1 MIRNNISILVLVFF
15 CLISNI
21 CLAKG
26 YTYFSSQDESF
37 QELFKKSLGFKNEGK
52 LKDAVESYKKTLEIN
67 PNHMVVISELCKC
80 FYKLNNSSELEKYA
94 KKGLLIAQK
103 NIVSKYYIALFY
115 CFLGDSYKIAEKYDL
130 AIKYH
135 YLSLINDPYNLTSY
149 MSIGF
154 CLEKA
159 KRYRDAIY
167 YYKQLESIDP
177 KYFLAYNL
185 NKQIELLEQKDFE
198 NNPVNNHL
206 RLALNYKNDNKIDEY
221 RKELEK
227 VLEIE
232 PESVEAL
239 SSLCDQPFIDLAG
252 KDKEKNLKLINYCE
266 KAISVIDNKIE
277 GEKYYFLN
285 LSLYKRIAL
294 LYRNID
300 NEEIAKEFDIAVK
313 SYEYYEEAEKALQ
326 QENNIK
332 KAIKYYKKA
341 VDSFNTDKI
350 PYNYNLISTYIVYA
364 GDNKEEDLKEYILKA
379 TNQAKKDKNSDRVTE
394 YAGFAALYY
403 FSKKEYEKAI
413 KYYKLAFEKVNYIN
427 GKYFYMQQIAKIYTE
442 LKDFDKAQQAYE
454 SCVELAE
461 EGAVDKYDV
470 NSKKIECREKFDKNS
485 NYNKATNYVEKG
497 VQLFNNKKYK
507 EAVEYF
513 SNALQLIPLEIN
525 SLAYLSQCLY
535 VLKEYDKSAEV
546 ANEGLITANL
556 ERTTKYYDTFCSNI
570 VNYYKEIKKDNRK
583 ALRYALQGYEKKP
596 TNMMRYNVSDIYID
610 LEQYDKAIEILN
622 KANMNE
628 QFYAECIEQLGYC
641 YEFKNNYEKAL
652 EYFEKANELKP
663 SEEIS
668 DAISRCKGKKK

>member
-1 MIRNNISILVLVFF
+1 MIKKNIVFSLLVGLLV
-15 CLISNI
+15 SNI

-52 LKDAVESYKKTLEIN
+52 LEDAIESYKKALEIN

-135 YLSLINDPYNLTSY
+135 YLSLINDPYNLSSY

-154 CLEKA
+154 CLEKV
-159 KRYRDAIY
+159 KKYSDAIY
-167 YYKQLESIDP
+167 YYKQLESVDP
-177 KYFLAYNL
+177 KYFLFNNL
-185 NKQIELLEQKDFE
+185 NKQIELLEKKDLE

-221 RKELEK
+221 REELEK

-232 PESVEAL
+232 PKSVEAL
-239 SSLCDQPFIDLAG
+239 SSLCDQPFINMAG
-252 KDKEKNLKLINYCE
+252 KDKEKNLKLIKYCE

-277 GEKYYFLN
+277 GDNYSFLN

-300 NEEIAKEFDIAVK
+300 NEEMAKEYDIAAK
-313 SYEYYEEAEKALQ
+313 CYEYYEEAEKILQ
-326 QENNIK
+326 QENNIE
-332 KAIKYYKKA
+332 KALKYYKKA
-341 VDSFNTDKI
+341 VDSFTTDKI
-350 PYNYNLISTYIVYA
+350 PYNYNLITTYIVYA
-364 GDNKEEDLKEYILKA
+364 GDSKNEDYKDYILKA
-379 TNQAKKDKNSDRVTE
+379 TDRAKKDKNIDRLAE
-394 YAGFAALYY
+394 YAGFAALYC
-403 FSKKEYEKAI
+403 FSNKQYEKAI
-413 KYYKLAFEKVNYIN
+413 KYYNLAFEKVNYIN

-442 LKDFDKAQQAYE
+442 LKDFDKAQQAYD
-454 SCVELAE
+454 SCIELADK
-461 EGAVDKYDV
+461 GAIDKYDV
-470 NSKKIECREKFDKNS
+470 ASKKIECREKFDKNS

-497 VQLFNNKKYK
+497 VRLFSDKKYE
-507 EAVEYF
+507 EATEYF
-513 SNALQLIPLEIN
+513 SNALHLIPLEIN

-535 VLKEYDKSAEV
+535 TLKEYEKSAEV

-570 VNYYKEIKKDNRK
+570 VNYYKEIKKDNKK
-583 ALRYALQGYEKKP
+583 ALKYALQGYEKKP
-596 TNMMRYNVSDIYID
+596 SNMMRYNVSDIYID

-622 KANMNE
+622 KANKNE
-628 QFYAECIEQLGYC
+628 QFYAECIGQLGYC

-652 EYFEKANELKP
+652 EYFEKAYELSP

-668 DAISRCKGKKK
+668 DAISRSKDKLK